1 MKKRIF
7 GSIMAILVI
16 AMMLA
21 GCGGTT
27 NKEDNNSTNDA
38 TINAPVID
46 ENNKENTDAEI
57 IEDDEIV
64 SGDVIEDTTENGED
78 NKYDL
83 SLSQTLVFPEGMNGQ
98 IENLVLANN
107 PDYADKTI
115 TFTTDGV
122 TGTLSMTAPTVIG
135 KNVFLEYA
143 ANGAERINIFGEPS
157 SYMIYLNV
165 KTGTEEEFNAYFKDM
180 QNLTR
185 EDLISD
191 LGNLAA
197 PDGIFEVE
205 KGEDYVRTYAQ
216 YVPIT
221 KIPRPSI
228 QLIIVS
234 DETNCEYEIII
245 TDISLSGTTIP
256 EETRTEMMEILKTV
270 EIVVE

>member
-7 GSIMAILVI
+7 GSIMATLVI

-27 NKEDNNSTNDA
+27 NKEDNNSTND
-38 TINAPVID
+38 TTTTPVID
-46 ENNKENTDAEI
+46 ETNKENTDAEI

-221 KIPRPSI
+221 KIPRPFI
-228 QLIIVS
+228 KLIIVS

-256 EETRTEMMEILKTV
+256 EETRTEMLEILQSV